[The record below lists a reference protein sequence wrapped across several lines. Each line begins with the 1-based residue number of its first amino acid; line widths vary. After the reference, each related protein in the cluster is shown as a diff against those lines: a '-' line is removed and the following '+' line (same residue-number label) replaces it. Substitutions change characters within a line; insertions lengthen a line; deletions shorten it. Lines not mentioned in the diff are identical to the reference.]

1 MKDLE
6 FVVSGQTL
14 TSSGDLSGIIR
25 GSKNY
30 LRAVVK
36 FDDPDWM
43 RCTGVVAA
51 FKNRGSWVY
60 VPINNGS
67 CMVPDEVSDLRQLE
81 FKLLGRTNTGG
92 IITTNTI
99 KIFQREG

>member
-6 FVVSGQTL
+6 FIVSGQTL
-14 TSSGDLSGIIR
+14 TASCDLSGLIR

-30 LRAVVK
+30 LRAVIK
-36 FDDPDWM
+36 FDDSDWM

-51 FKNRGSWVY
+51 FNNRGLWIYTPV
-60 VPINNGS
+60 NNGS
-67 CMVPDEVSDLRQLE
+67 CMIPDEVSDLRQLE

-92 IITTNTI
+92 IITTNAI
-99 KIFQREG
+99 RIFQREG